1 MTDRSSIQERI
12 ASTFTKVVFAGV
24 AAPHDCP
31 ECGRISTYLKG
42 KTWGEVTG
50 EFVDEYGGSL
60 PLLTLESFS
69 IFIPSFLWRCLEDPQ
84 REGAQSVVIHL
95 CASEQAGNFSQAQR
109 TLIRDAALNLIE
121 NNGWGSEDE
130 SNVVHKAEIERN
142 WK

>member
-24 AAPHDCP
+24 AAPHGCA
-31 ECGRISTYLKG
+31 ECDRISTYLNG

-69 IFIPSFLWRCLEDPQ
+69 TFLPAFLWRCLENPQ
-84 REGAQSVVIHL
+84 RDGAQSVIIHL
-95 CASEQAGNFSQAQR
+95 CSGEQAGNFSQAQR
-109 TLIRDAALNLIE
+109 AAIRDAALHLIE
-121 NNGWGSEDE
+121 GNGWGSEDE
-130 SNVVHKAEIERN
+130 SNVVRAAEIEQN
-142 WK
+142 WR